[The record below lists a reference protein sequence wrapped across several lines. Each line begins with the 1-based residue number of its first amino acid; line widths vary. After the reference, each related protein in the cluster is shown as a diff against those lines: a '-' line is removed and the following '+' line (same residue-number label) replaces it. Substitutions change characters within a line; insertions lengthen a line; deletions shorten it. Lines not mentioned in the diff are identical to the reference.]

1 MSERAARGDGAH
13 RCGDG
18 GLCRRREKRGRCR
31 CRSDPKQ
38 NGTLAAEVWDRKK
51 QFNLKAAPDFPLG
64 QFWDGVNGIPSQASN
79 PDGADHNGSHC
90 IKPRHRTPS
99 RAHGQRRRPLAR
111 AARIGA
117 TTMAISGLIGRIC
130 HMILIHQALHT
141 VAAIYEVVMKPQ
153 PEHDANMHASVFV

>member
-1 MSERAARGDGAH
+1 MESRRKLRTRTEQTTTARTA
-13 RCGDG
+13 
-18 GLCRRREKRGRCR
+18 
-31 CRSDPKQ
+31 SS
-38 NGTLAAEVWDRKK
+38 
-51 QFNLKAAPDFPLG
+51 PDT
-64 QFWDGVNGIPSQASN
+64 A
-79 PDGADHNGSHC
+79 
-90 IKPRHRTPS
+90 R
-99 RAHGQRRRPLAR
+99 GQRRRPLAR